1 MKGRENS
8 MPEMKRKWV
17 AFRRVWEFVR
27 MRGPGDSVAGFS
39 VLFVVVEALLEEG
52 RVSGRQK

>member
-1 MKGRENS
+1 
-8 MPEMKRKWV
+8 MPEKKRMKRKWV

-27 MRGPGDSVAGFS
+27 MRGPGDSATGCS